1 MIEMNKD
8 YYKILGVDKDASQ
21 DEIKKAYRKLSK
33 QWHPDLNHSPEAK
46 DKFAEINEAYEV
58 LSNPEKRSEYDN
70 PSPFGGFGGQGM
82 NGFRDSDGNFHFT
95 WSSDGSQGGFNP
107 FDAFSDFFGGMG
119 GMGGFR
125 RPDPN
130 APRPGED
137 ILLVLNVGFIEAIN
151 GCTKKVRL
159 NVQDNQDGK
168 RVPKTITLE
177 VKIPS
182 GAYDGLRLRVAGQ
195 GNRGYNGGPN
205 GDIFFQLNISEHE
218 VFIRDGYDLIEK
230 IDIPF
235 ETFVLGGKIKVKV
248 LDDDKIVENE
258 HEISPNTKPG
268 KTLVFRG
275 KGVHIINSLNNK
287 GDLRVMLNLVMPEN
301 LTDKEL
307 ELLKQYRDE
316 RKSHSEL

>member
-1 MIEMNKD
+1 MDKN
-8 YYKILGVDKDASQ
+8 YYDILGVDKSVSS
-21 DEIKKAYRKLSK
+21 EELKRAYRNLCKK
-33 QWHPDLNHSPEAK
+33 WHPDLNHSPEAK

-82 NGFRDSDGNFHFT
+82 NGFRDANGNFHFT

-107 FDAFSDFFGGMG
+107 FDAFGQFFGGMG

-125 RPDPN
+125 RPDQN

-218 VFIRDGYDLIEK
+218 VFIRDGYDLVEK

-248 LDDDKIVENE
+248 LDGDRIVANE

-275 KGVHIINSLNNK
+275 KGVPIINSLNNK
-287 GDLRVMLNLVMPEN
+287 GDLRVVLNLVMPDN
-301 LTDKEL
+301 LTDEERKHL
-307 ELLKQYRDE
+307 EAYRDS
-316 RKSHSEL
+316 RNKNSK

>member
-1 MIEMNKD
+1 
-8 YYKILGVDKDASQ
+8 
-21 DEIKKAYRKLSK
+21 
-33 QWHPDLNHSPEAK
+33 
-46 DKFAEINEAYEV
+46 
-58 LSNPEKRSEYDN
+58 
-70 PSPFGGFGGQGM
+70 M
-82 NGFRDSDGNFHFT
+82 NGFRDANGNFHFT

-107 FDAFSDFFGGMG
+107 FDAFSDFFGGMGGMG

-182 GAYDGLRLRVAGQ
+182 GAYDGLRLRVSGQ

-218 VFIRDGYDLIEK
+218 VFNRDGYDLVEK
-230 IDIPF
+230 IDLPF

-248 LDDDKIVENE
+248 LDGDRIVENE

-275 KGVHIINSLNNK
+275 KGVPIINSLNNK

-307 ELLKQYRDE
+307 DLLKQYRDE